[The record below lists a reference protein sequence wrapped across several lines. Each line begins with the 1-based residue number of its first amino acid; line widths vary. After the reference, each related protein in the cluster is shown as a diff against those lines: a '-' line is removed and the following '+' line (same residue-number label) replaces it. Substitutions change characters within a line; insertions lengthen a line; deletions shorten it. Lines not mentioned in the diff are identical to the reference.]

1 MYICIYV
8 YSHVISVNVP
18 PDGLHLREHFSL
30 SLSLSSLSLSL
41 SLSSLSLSL
50 SELLVVESVA
60 YSMLMNIPWTLSCL
74 RATQRAACLCM
85 PSRCQL

>member
-30 SLSLSSLSLSL
+30 SLSLSLLSLSL
-41 SLSSLSLSL
+41 SLFPLSLSLSL
-50 SELLVVESVA
+50 NCWWLNQWLI
-60 YSMLMNIPWTLSCL
+60 LCL
-74 RATQRAACLCM
+74 
-85 PSRCQL
+85 